1 MLFDLLKKA
10 RALNASDVH
19 LAVGLAPRVRV
30 QGALQEQAAPPMTA
44 GERLADVGADGRGG
58 RGVQR

>member
-19 LAVGLAPRVRV
+19 LAVGLVPRVRV
-30 QGALQEQAAPPMTA
+30 QGALQERGRERWTRRSAITTA
-44 GERLADVGADGRGG
+44 SAIG
-58 RGVQR
+58 